1 MPMDFLRKI
10 ERAEF
15 PLLVEDSHDINNVAV
30 LKAAG
35 MVEAEL
41 EEVPSGDPAA
51 HRDVSHLW
59 DGPRWSAWTAV
70 PLLRTIELL
79 QEVEQAVYLRRLVE
93 DGVRSELQGSAA
105 DFFCCIAGEDHD
117 ALGRLVL
124 GSPVASSAHPA
135 PPATE

>member
-51 HRDVSHLW
+51 HREV
-59 DGPRWSAWTAV
+59 AV
-70 PLLRTIELL
+70 
-79 QEVEQAVYLRRLVE
+79 VRR
-93 DGVRSELQGSAA
+93 
-105 DFFCCIAGEDHD
+105 ITP
-117 ALGRLVL
+117 LGRATLERL
-124 GSPVASSAHPA
+124 DRGASSTDH
-135 PPATE
+135 